1 MDDIAVF
8 MTGGVNDS
16 AVTMSA
22 SSLSL
27 TTPLPRKR
35 LLPEMIS
42 ASTQTE
48 IFVCS
53 TIDLSNA
60 GDDIEY
66 IDASNPASNRNS
78 YNVDACT
85 VVFTQ
90 ESPEVIL

>member
-1 MDDIAVF
+1 
-8 MTGGVNDS
+8 
-16 AVTMSA
+16 MST
-22 SSLSL
+22 SSLS
-27 TTPLPRKR
+27 TTPLQQQLQQQPPPSFTIK
-35 LLPEMIS
+35 LPEMIS

-53 TIDLSNA
+53 SIDLSNA
-60 GDDIEY
+60 GDDIRF

-78 YNVDACT
+78 YNLDACN

>member
-1 MDDIAVF
+1 MWPAMDDIAGR
-8 MTGGVNDS
+8 TASGS
-16 AVTMSA
+16 AVSMSA
-22 SSLSL
+22 SSLS
-27 TTPLPRKR
+27 TTPLPHKR
-35 LLPEMIS
+35 RLPEMIS

-60 GDDIEY
+60 GDDIEF

-78 YNVDACT
+78 SNVDTYT